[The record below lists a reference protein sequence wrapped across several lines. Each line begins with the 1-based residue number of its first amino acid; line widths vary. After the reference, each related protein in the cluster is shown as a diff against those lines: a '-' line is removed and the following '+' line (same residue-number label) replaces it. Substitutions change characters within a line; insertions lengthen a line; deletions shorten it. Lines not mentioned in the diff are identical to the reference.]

1 MMNNLKQ
8 SKASII
14 SFVLLALRTVIGW
27 HFLYEGIV
35 KIYSPSWSAYSYLIN
50 SKWIFAGFF
59 NWMAETPG
67 ILKVVDLLNVWG
79 LIVIGLLLFF
89 GIFTR
94 AAAIFGILLLS
105 FYYLATPPFIGMDFG
120 VPTEGHYLIV
130 NKNLIEL
137 VTILTHIQYYYEL

>member
-1 MMNNLKQ
+1 MDNLKQ
-8 SKASII
+8 SKANVI
-14 SFVLLALRTVIGW
+14 SLTLLTLRTIIGW
-27 HFLYEGIV
+27 HFLYEGLSKV
-35 KIYSPSWSAYSYLIN
+35 FSPSWSAYSYLIN

-79 LIVIGLLLFF
+79 LILIGLALFF

-94 AAAIFGILLLS
+94 AASIFGICLLS

-120 VPTEGHYLIV
+120 VLAEGHYLIV
-130 NKNLIEL
+130 NKN
-137 VTILTHIQYYYEL
+137 